1 MLLDVGRL
9 SPAEL
14 GSGVATAG
22 SLIGRKQELVRVLRA
37 WDDVVGGC
45 GRIVLLAGE
54 PGVGKTRLAREAMA
68 RAVEHGASVLVG
80 RSFEQQSSIPFF
92 PFTEADGAGC
102 VCNCASHI
110 AASTAM
116 PLSAR
121 HPMLSSARARTP
133 RRDRLGRLSATTS
146 RGGMDGA

>member
-14 GSGVATAG
+14 GSGVATAW
-22 SLIGRKQELVRVLRA
+22 SRIGRKQELVRVLRA

-45 GRIVLLAGE
+45 GRIVHLAGE

-80 RSFEQQSSIPFF
+80 RSFEQQSCMQLRVPHRGLDRHA
-92 PFTEADGAGC
+92 T
-102 VCNCASHI
+102 VCQAPDAQQRS
-110 AASTAM
+110 
-116 PLSAR
+116 
-121 HPMLSSARARTP
+121 RTH
-133 RRDRLGRLSATTS
+133 AT
-146 RGGMDGA
+146 GGTVWVG